1 MNDVTTPA
9 ATVIQGPSL
18 TYFCLCTVA
27 SRIHVTEMNKG
38 EEKEI
43 EIERDQWNSHA
54 NKGSCGF
61 RMGWTGSLNG
71 IQPRWDPSR
80 TASVGCPMF
89 IFVT

>member
-1 MNDVTTPA
+1 MNVSQLCLLNIYYIRTYKMNDVTTPA

-43 EIERDQWNSHA
+43 EIERDQ
-54 NKGSCGF
+54 
-61 RMGWTGSLNG
+61 
-71 IQPRWDPSR
+71 
-80 TASVGCPMF
+80 
-89 IFVT
+89 